1 MKFRKKEK
9 IDEII
14 KRVYS
19 ENRIVRY
26 CGLITGCFL
35 MAIGFN
41 LFFLP
46 LNIVYGGASG
56 ISIITDHL
64 FNWEPSI
71 FILIVDMIL
80 LIISFFTLGW
90 EKTKGSIAGSIL
102 FPIFVSLTG
111 SLGEVI
117 GFTLNENIFL
127 MVIFGSVITG
137 LGAGINFKLGFSTG
151 GTDIINQI
159 VAKYMKVSIGKAMLM
174 TDGIIVIGSGF
185 FLGEGV
191 YAWENVMYAVVAIY
205 IISLISDK
213 VILGIS
219 NCKAFYIVTE
229 HETDVKN
236 FIMRYL
242 SHGVTVLDGRGGYT
256 GNHQKV
262 IMCVIPTKEY
272 FVAKEGIL
280 EIDPNAFFL
289 VTDAYESSGGSL
301 RR

>member
-1 MKFRKKEK
+1 MRFRHKDKL
-9 IDEII
+9 DEII
-14 KRVYS
+14 KKVYS
-19 ENRIVRY
+19 TRRITRY
-26 CGLITGCFL
+26 TGLIVGCFL
-35 MAIGFN
+35 MAVGFN

-46 LNIVYGGASG
+46 LNIVYGGVSG
-56 ISIITDHL
+56 ISIVTDKIL
-64 FNWEPSI
+64 NWDPSI
-71 FILIVDMIL
+71 FILILNIIL
-80 LIISFFTLGW
+80 LILSFITLGW

-102 FPIFVSLTG
+102 FPIFVSLTAH
-111 SLGEVI
+111 LGQYI
-117 GFTLNENIFL
+117 DFQIDNIIL
-127 MVIFGSVITG
+127 MVVFGSVITG
-137 LGAGINFKLGFSTG
+137 VGSGINFKLGFSTG

-159 VAKYMKVSIGKAMLM
+159 IAKYAKVSIGKAMIM
-174 TDGIIVIGSGF
+174 SDGIIVAVAGF
-185 FLGEGV
+185 FLSDNF
-191 YAWENVMYAVVAIY
+191 YTWENTMYAIVALY

-236 FIMRYL
+236 FIMRHL

-272 FVAKEGIL
+272 FIAKEGIL

-289 VTDAYESSGGSL
+289 VTDAYESAGGSL

>member
-1 MKFRKKEK
+1 MKLRHRDK
-9 IDEII
+9 IDEIL
-14 KRVYS
+14 
-19 ENRIVRY
+19 NRIYSTKRITRY
-26 CGLITGCFL
+26 SGLIIGCFL
-35 MAIGFN
+35 MAVGFN

-46 LNIVYGGASG
+46 LNIVYGGVSG
-56 ISIITDHL
+56 ISIVTDEV
-64 FNWEPSI
+64 FGWNPA
-71 FILIVDMIL
+71 ILILVIDIVLL
-80 LIISFFTLGW
+80 LISFIALGW

-102 FPIFVSLTG
+102 FPIFISLTAN
-111 SLGEVI
+111 LGQYI
-117 GFTLNENIFL
+117 DFQIDNIL
-127 MVIFGSVITG
+127 MLVLFGSVITG
-137 LGAGINFKLGFSTG
+137 VGAGLNFKLGFSTG

-159 VAKYMKVSIGKAMLM
+159 IAKYAKVSIGKAMLM
-174 TDGIIVIGSGF
+174 SDGIIVAVAGF
-185 FLGEGV
+185 FLNKTG
-191 YAWENVMYAVVAIY
+191 YAWENTMYAIVALY

-236 FIMRYL
+236 FIMRHL

-272 FVAKEGIL
+272 FIAKEGIL
-280 EIDPNAFFL
+280 KIDPDAFFL

>member
-1 MKFRKKEK
+1 MFKRKEK
-9 IDEII
+9 LDEII
-14 KRVYS
+14 KKVYS
-19 ENRIVRY
+19 TKRMTRYSSLIV
-26 CGLITGCFL
+26 GCFL

-56 ISIITDHL
+56 ISIVTDKL
-64 FNWEPSI
+64 FGWDPSI
-71 FILIVDMIL
+71 FILIVDVIL
-80 LIISFFTLGW
+80 LIVSFLTLGW

-102 FPIFVSLTG
+102 FPVFVNLTG
-111 SLGEVI
+111 NLAELI
-117 GFTLNENIFL
+117 GFDLTENILL

-137 LGAGINFKLGFSTG
+137 VGAGFNFKLGFSTG

-159 VAKYMKVSIGKAMLM
+159 VSKYAKVSIGKAMIL
-174 TDGIIVIGSGF
+174 TDGIIVIASGF
-185 FLGEGV
+185 FLSSNI
-191 YAWENVMYAVVAIY
+191 YAWENVMYAIVSIY